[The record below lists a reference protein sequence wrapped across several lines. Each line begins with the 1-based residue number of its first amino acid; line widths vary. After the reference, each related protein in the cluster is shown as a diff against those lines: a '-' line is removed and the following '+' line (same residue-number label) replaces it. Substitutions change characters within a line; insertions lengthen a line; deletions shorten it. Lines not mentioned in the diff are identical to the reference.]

1 MFTFLNFIRMPNTM
15 CQCRDMRLV
24 PMIKCKLLIFAV
36 CLNINTKE
44 RIVSSKTVW
53 LNKVHQAT
61 KTACTNS
68 GLNSMDTSI
77 NLRISFCLGHYAI
90 IHILQC
96 DDIYRVTITIS
107 CHLLTMKI
115 FIHQPHDD

>member
-61 KTACTNS
+61 KTACTI
-68 GLNSMDTSI
+68 LW
-77 NLRISFCLGHYAI
+77 FKQYGHVYQFKDFLLFGPLCF